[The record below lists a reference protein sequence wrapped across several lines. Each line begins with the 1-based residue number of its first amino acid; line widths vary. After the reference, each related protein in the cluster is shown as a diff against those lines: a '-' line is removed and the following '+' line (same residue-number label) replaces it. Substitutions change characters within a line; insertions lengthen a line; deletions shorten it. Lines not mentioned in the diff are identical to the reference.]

1 MWPDLSYILHSLFG
15 TAPDNIFSV
24 IKTFGFFL
32 VLAFIASGSLLYLEF
47 LRKEKLGQLK
57 GRVETVIVYKPL
69 EWKEILMQGLINF
82 IFFYKI
88 AYIYEHFSEFKLDPA
103 AVVFS
108 SKGNLLFGMIA
119 FMITALWLYYKMSHQ
134 ESKEIIKKDVFVYP
148 HQRVYDIT
156 LVAALYGIIGSKLFS
171 ILENFGSFIKDPL
184 GEVFSGSGL
193 TIYGG
198 LILAFIMVYRYVD
211 KKGIRPIHMMD
222 AAAPCMMIGYCIGR
236 MGCHFSGDGDWGI
249 VNEMAKPGWF
259 VFPDSWW
266 AFSYPH
272 NVLNEGI
279 PIPGCT
285 WRYCHE
291 LSPKV
296 FPTAFY
302 EVLLAGGITLSLLI
316 LRMFIARAGVLF
328 FIYCLLNGLE
338 RFFIEFIRVN
348 PRYTIFNFSLSQAQI
363 IALLL
368 IITGIAGIIIFWKKN
383 IRD

>member
-1 MWPDLSYILHSLFG
+1 MWPDLSYILHSLLG
-15 TAPDNIFSV
+15 TEPDNIFSIV
-24 IKTFGFFL
+24 KTFGFFL

-47 LRKEKLGQLK
+47 LRKEKLGQIQ
-57 GRVETVIVYKPL
+57 GRIETVIIYKAL
-69 EWKEILMQGLINF
+69 DWKDILMQGLINF

-88 AYIYEHFSEFKLDPA
+88 VYIYNHFSEFKSDPA

-119 FMITALWLYYKMSHQ
+119 FLVTASWLYYKMSNQ
-134 ESKEIIKKDVFVYP
+134 ENKETIKKDVFIYP

-211 KKGIRPIHMMD
+211 HKGIRPIHMMD
-222 AAAPCMMIGYCIGR
+222 VAAPSMMIGYCIGR

-291 LSPKV
+291 LFPKV

-302 EVLLAGGITLSLLI
+302 EVLMAGCITLILLG
-316 LRMFIARAGVLF
+316 LRIFIQRAGVLF

-348 PRYTIFNFSLSQAQI
+348 PRYTILNFSLSQAQI

-368 IITGIAGIIIFWKKN
+368 IITGITGIIIFWKKN